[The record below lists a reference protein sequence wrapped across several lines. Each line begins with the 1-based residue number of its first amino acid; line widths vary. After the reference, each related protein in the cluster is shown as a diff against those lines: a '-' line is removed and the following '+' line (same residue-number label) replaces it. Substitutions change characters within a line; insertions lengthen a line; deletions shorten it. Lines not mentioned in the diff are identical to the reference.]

1 MLGIKNA
8 DQLVAVPEDQKP
20 KDPISENMNALKGVP
35 MKAFLYQD
43 HDAHIAVHQSFMQDP
58 MIMAT
63 IGQSPAAQQV
73 MGALQAHI
81 AEHLGYQYRKQIEER
96 LGVPMTAPDTEL
108 SPDIEVQLSRLVA
121 QAAVQLTQMHQQ
133 QAAQQQAQQQA
144 QDPLV
149 QIQQAELQIK
159 QAEVQ
164 RKVQNDQMDFQI
176 QQQKLQIE
184 QQRLALETQ
193 KNQGEPPQMKAM
205 RAQQELQQKQAKA
218 QQEMQQK
225 EQAHQ
230 MKMRQQAQAQ
240 AMKAA
245 QQARQQAQ
253 RTPKG

>member
-1 MLGIKNA
+1 
-8 DQLVAVPEDQKP
+8 
-20 KDPISENMNALKGVP
+20 
-35 MKAFLYQD
+35 
-43 HDAHIAVHQSFMQDP
+43 MQDP
-58 MIMAT
+58 KIMAS
-63 IGQSPAAQQV
+63 IGQNPAAQQ
-73 MGALQAHI
+73 MMAALMAHI
-81 AEHLGYQYRKQIEER
+81 AEHAAFAYRAQIEMS
-96 LGVPMTAPDTEL
+96 LGVALPALRPGEQRSHRPSKTRTVTLIAAA
-108 SPDIEVQLSRLVA
+108 A
-121 QAAVQLTQMHQQ
+121 QRTHGAEPS